1 MALASVQRFKGGF
14 IMVHRLSRSLLL
26 GAAGTLLFLTVLALG
41 FLIKASPP
49 QAQAP
54 NVMAVPACQC
64 SPPTSVL
71 GTGSGPRVVHC
82 VCGALSCAISLPA
95 GTAPDSHQLQCM
107 R

>member
-1 MALASVQRFKGGF
+1 M
-14 IMVHRLSRSLLL
+14 MVHPVSRSVLLAAAGVLLFFMLLGGGLLL
-26 GAAGTLLFLTVLALG
+26 KAAPA
-41 FLIKASPP
+41 
-49 QAQAP
+49 QAQ
-54 NVMAVPACQC
+54 NIMAVPACQC